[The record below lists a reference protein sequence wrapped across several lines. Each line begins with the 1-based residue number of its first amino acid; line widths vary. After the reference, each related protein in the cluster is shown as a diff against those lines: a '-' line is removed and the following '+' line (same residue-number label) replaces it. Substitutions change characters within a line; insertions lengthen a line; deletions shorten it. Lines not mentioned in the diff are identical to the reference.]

1 MERKPGEFERPRGV
15 IGDDLKTLVDD
26 GQELLKASAHAT
38 GERIEAART
47 QFAAHA
53 QKARTRLAELS
64 QPLIARAG
72 RVDDYVRD
80 YTRTNPW
87 AALAVAAAAGMLIGL
102 LAAKR

>member
-1 MERKPGEFERPRGV
+1 MERKPGEFERARGV

-26 GQELLKASAHAT
+26 GQALLKASAHAT

-53 QKARTRLAELS
+53 QNARTRLAELS
-64 QPLIARAG
+64 QPVIARVG
-72 RVDDYVRD
+72 RIDDSVRD
-80 YTRTNPW
+80 YTRANPW